1 MKFKL
6 NINGYHKMT
15 VNIIIIHSQYKYH
28 DKCNFNWQK
37 LYHGLFNQH
46 KMCRGNTTTVVFTL
60 LN

>member
-28 DKCNFNWQK
+28 DKCNFN
-37 LYHGLFNQH
+37 
-46 KMCRGNTTTVVFTL
+46 
-60 LN
+60 